1 MTVAWTQV
9 VTTTSKANLQ
19 IIKEEPLSSFS
30 HQTIS
35 QICLQQIKQE

>member
-9 VTTTSKANLQ
+9 VTTTNKANLQ
-19 IIKEEPLSSFS
+19 IIKEELPSSFS

-35 QICLQQIKQE
+35 QTCLQQIKQE